1 MVSPTIPV
9 AIVGVSGFAG
19 AELAKLIDRHPL
31 LELVGAVA
39 DRWAGAELGKQIALE
54 GSAGRVRVEPQREA
68 LSACAAA
75 SYVLLATPNETSA
88 ELAPTLV
95 GRGQRVIDLSGAFRL
110 PDPEEFR
117 RAYRFV
123 HPAPELARSARYGL
137 PELPATAGSEA
148 PSYADA
154 RLVAN
159 PGCYATAAIASLAPL
174 FAADLVLGSEA
185 YCVGMSGVTGAGRKV
200 EERLLYTELAENVA
214 PYRVADH
221 QHVPE
226 IELALSRVAGRPI
239 RVRFVPHL
247 LPVKRGLLVTSY
259 ATLRSG
265 VSPETA
271 LAAATASY
279 DGASGLVRVVAPHE
293 VTLANVAHGDL
304 ALVGWSFDPERG
316 VATALGALD
325 NLLKG
330 AASQALQNL
339 CALAGVPYRP
349 LPSLARAA
357 QGAVSP

>member
-9 AIVGVSGFAG
+9 SIVGVSGFAG
-19 AELAKLIDRHPL
+19 TELARLVERHPS

-39 DRWAGAELGKQIALE
+39 DRWAGTTLGAHVPLE
-54 GSAGRVRVEPQREA
+54 GPAARLHVRPQREV
-68 LSACAAA
+68 LEACAGAA
-75 SYVLLATPNETSA
+75 CVLLATPNETSA
-88 ELAPTLV
+88 ELAPRLLE
-95 GRGQRVIDLSGAFRL
+95 RDQRVIDLSGAFRL
-110 PDPEEFR
+110 PDPDVFR
-117 RAYRFV
+117 RAYRFA
-123 HPAPELARSARYGL
+123 HPAPELARAARYGL
-137 PELPATAGSEA
+137 PELPAAAGADA
-148 PSYADA
+148 PAYADA

-174 FAADLVLGSEA
+174 FAADLVDGDEA

-200 EERLLYTELAENVA
+200 EERLLYAELAENVA

-226 IELALSRVAGRPI
+226 IELALSRVARRPI

-259 ATLRSG
+259 APLRPG

-279 DGASGLVRVVAPHE
+279 DGAIGLVRVVAPDE

-339 CALAGVPYRP
+339 CALTGVPYLP